1 LKVFNIVTT
10 SFRYGHN
17 VINGDLSNLAANRA
31 LVTATIKLLA
41 PLLVWKWAVIFW
53 VFAISNAKNPS
64 PPCLLLLP
72 IETVNAPIA
81 DVRTA
86 SFDFP
91 FGYPEN
97 STAFIDP
104 PSAFTANI
112 VFAQCLEK
120 LNYKWVRGI
129 HGNGLFAT
137 EVSV

>member
-1 LKVFNIVTT
+1 MVNSNFA
-10 SFRYGHN
+10 
-17 VINGDLSNLAANRA
+17 NLAANRA
-31 LVTATIKLLA
+31 RVTATIKPLA
-41 PLLVWKWAVIFW
+41 PLLVWKWAMIFW
-53 VFAISNAKNPS
+53 VFAISNTKNPS

-97 STAFIDP
+97 DP
-104 PSAFTANI
+104 ILINSPSAFTANI

-129 HGNGLFAT
+129 HGSGLFAT